1 MTYETRV
8 GLYKKIERLRKRP
21 LIVYS
26 TRFSNYNSGSMSM
39 DSIPEFCEQILQ
51 TPSNSKKVDL
61 LLVSQGGDAIVAW
74 RMINLLRERFDE
86 VDVLVPYVAQS
97 AATVLSFGADHIVMH
112 PFSCLGPID
121 PQITIQ
127 SNNLQMPPKTFSVED
142 IQAYLEFVKKDLG
155 ITASKN
161 SPADSEPSGFNP
173 NVLDHLVKE
182 LNPTEIGI
190 VKKSMKLSEGLAEK
204 LLLLHM
210 TDKKQVEGIVK
221 KFNTMTHHG
230 YTIGRKEAKESGLP
244 VEYPSKQ
251 LEKLMWA
258 VWTDLSS
265 ELKCNVPFDPL
276 IALTANPKMSAA
288 LTNNINMG
296 LPYTLTASEV
306 QKIAVV
312 ESKQFSSHYDVRD
325 QIIGSGNGINISFNV
340 VSSALGWVRSKT
352 G

>member
-8 GLYKKIERLRKRP
+8 TLYQKIERLRKRP

-26 TRFSNYNSGSMSM
+26 TRFSNYNNGLMSM
-39 DSIPEFCEQILQ
+39 DSIPEFCEQLLQ
-51 TPSNSKKVDL
+51 TSSNSKKVDL
-61 LLVSQGGDAIVAW
+61 LLISQGGDAIVAW
-74 RMINLLRERFDE
+74 RIINLLREQFEE

-127 SNNLQMPPKTFSVED
+127 SDNLQVPPKMFSVED
-142 IQAYLEFVKKDLG
+142 IQAYLEFVRKDLG
-155 ITASKN
+155 ITN
-161 SPADSEPSGFNP
+161 SRNSTSDSELSGFNS

-182 LNPTEIGI
+182 LNPTQIGI

-210 TDKKQVEGIVK
+210 DDRKQVKNIVK

-265 ELKCNVPFDPL
+265 ELKCNIPFDPL
-276 IALTANPKMSAA
+276 IALTANPKMEAA
-288 LTNNINMG
+288 LTNNINAGM
-296 LPYTLTASEV
+296 PYTLTASEM
-306 QKIAVV
+306 QKIAIV
-312 ESKQFSSHYDVRD
+312 ESKQFSSHYDMRI
-325 QIIGSGNGINISFNV
+325 QIVGSGNGINMSFNV
-340 VSSALGWVRSKT
+340 ASSALGWVRSKT

>member
-1 MTYETRV
+1 MAYEARV
-8 GLYKKIERLRKRP
+8 KLYEDIERLRERP

-39 DSIPEFCEQILQ
+39 DSIPEFCEQLLQ
-51 TPSNSKKVDL
+51 APSDSRKVDL
-61 LLVSQGGDAIVAW
+61 LLVSQGGDAIVSW
-74 RMINLLRERFDE
+74 RIINLLRERFEE

-127 SNNLQMPPKTFSVED
+127 SDSLQTPPKTFSVED
-142 IQAYLEFVKKDLG
+142 IQAYLEFVKNDLG

-161 SPADSEPSGFNP
+161 SAADPEPPGFNP

-182 LNPTEIGI
+182 LSPTQIGI

-210 TDKKQVEGIVK
+210 TDTKQVESIVK

-244 VEYPSKQ
+244 VEYPSEQ

-265 ELKCNVPFDPL
+265 ELKCDVPFDPL
-276 IALTANPKMSAA
+276 MALTANPKMSAA
-288 LTNNINMG
+288 LANNINTGM
-296 LPYTLTASEV
+296 PYTLTASEV

-312 ESKQFSSHYDVRD
+312 ESKRFSSHYDVRN
-325 QIIGSGNGINISFNV
+325 QILGSGSGVNMSFNV
-340 VSSALGWVRSKT
+340 ISSALGWVRS
-352 G
+352 